1 MSKVFDDAL
10 LERAAREAAR
20 ALAQGEPDILAGRFS
35 PKRPEPRPEAPAA
48 ERPPRRAAG
57 R

>member
-20 ALAQGEPDILAGRFS
+20 ALAAGDPDTLAGRFS
-35 PKRPEPRPEAPAA
+35 PKRSGPEPVAPPA
-48 ERPPRRAAG
+48 EPARTRASA